1 MKRNFRKTIKA
12 LLPAVSAAIA
22 LLLLAALWAG
32 HEASI
37 AAIASLAGQAEK
49 AEKIAALV
57 TPAKFRLLLLTG
69 ALLSAGCLAAWK
81 WFDLLFDR
89 SARFVTYTGSGVR
102 GVFRSFFRSRAKYL
116 LIIPLSA
123 SVYFAVTLPVS
134 YDEAWT
140 YLNFTTKSPI
150 VSLAY
155 YPVPNNHI
163 LHSLITNF
171 THYIPG
177 LSPLFRLR
185 ISSILVNLLIWIT
198 AYGFVRRF
206 FSEKAAWVA
215 VAVGAMLF
223 MSVYYSVMSRG
234 YALVVL
240 FFVGALYA
248 AFHITESGGRLR
260 HWAWFSVCS
269 VLGFFTMP
277 SFLYPFLTL
286 QVWILVCNRQLIA
299 RQIAFG
305 FATAAYT
312 ALLYLPVVAVNGIGA
327 LTANPFV
334 RPISRQEVMERM
346 PGYFADTLRDIFG
359 MPHQL
364 VAVFLAVSLSVL
376 FWRYGRRYQS
386 LAVVLVLMPFALL
399 AAHSVIPFPRTF
411 VYYGFAGVFL
421 LVIAWHKEIL
431 KINAAWLPV
440 ALLGIQVTLFFNFR
454 ARIDAYEIYN
464 TTYYPINQ
472 KIAGNKSYYFNT
484 RTFDTNLS
492 FELRIKGYEM
502 TKQQRNFPPLY
513 MSADS
518 ISGFDYIIIDKPF
531 DRTVLKK
538 PLFSDPYVNVY
549 EGIE

>member
-1 MKRNFRKTIKA
+1 M
-12 LLPAVSAAIA
+12 LLGAAVSIA
-22 LLLLAALWAG
+22 LLILATLWAG

-37 AAIASLAGQAEK
+37 SFIASLAGQVEK

-57 TPAKFRLLLLTG
+57 TPAKFRLLLLG
-69 ALLSAGCLAAWK
+69 GGLLLAGCMAAWK
-81 WFDLLFDR
+81 WFDVLFDQ
-89 SARFVTYTGSGVR
+89 SARFVHYMWLGMSGT
-102 GVFRSFFRSRAKYL
+102 FRSFFRSKAKYL
-116 LIIPLSA
+116 LFIPLLS
-123 SVYFAVTLPVS
+123 SVYFAATLPVS

-171 THYIPG
+171 TQYIPG

-185 ISSILVNLLIWIT
+185 ISSIFVNLLIWIT
-198 AYGFVRRF
+198 AYGFARRF
-206 FSEKAAWVA
+206 FSEKMAWA
-215 VAVGAMLF
+215 LVAVGAMLF

-240 FFVGALYA
+240 FFVGAMYA
-248 AFHITESGGRLR
+248 AFHITKSGGRLR

-286 QVWILVCNRQLIA
+286 HIWIVVCNRKLIA
-299 RQIAFG
+299 RQIVFG
-305 FATAAYT
+305 LATAACT

-327 LTANPFV
+327 LTSNPFV
-334 RPISRQEVMERM
+334 RPISRQEVMERI

-364 VAVFLAVSLSVL
+364 VAAFLAVSLLVL
-376 FWRYGRRYQS
+376 FWRCDWRYRS
-386 LAVVLVLMPFALL
+386 LAVVLTLMPFVLL
-399 AAHSVIPFPRTF
+399 AAHSVIPFTRTF
-411 VYYGFAGVFL
+411 VYYGFAWVFL
-421 LVIAWHKEIL
+421 SVIAWHKEIL
-431 KINAAWLPV
+431 KINAIWLLA
-440 ALLGIQVTLFFNFR
+440 ALLGIQAALFFNFR
-454 ARIDAYEIYN
+454 ARIDVYEIYN

-492 FELRIKGYEM
+492 FELRVKGYEM

-518 ISGFDYIIIDKPF
+518 IFGFDYIIIDKPF
-531 DRTVLKK
+531 DRTVLKE